1 MRGINHLRPREG
13 AALAQNNSPPWGQ
26 NLVKSIINKVRK
38 KIRTITS
45 GTKIEQSVHKAATR
59 RQFAAERKEPV
70 AEQLDIYR
78 PRESHQKA
86 KRKRRVKQ
94 STTKNREDASIE
106 KVPEERNQHCHEG
119 NKQANA
125 SPSSD
130 KSGSK
135 SSRRRR
141 RRGGQQ
147 KGRQGGKIMPQDRAP
162 KPQAITRE
170 IDSWD
175 VASYVV
181 QPAEGKTRFHD
192 LDLPNNVMHAI
203 ADLKFEYCTPI
214 QAELLPPA
222 LKGKDVF
229 GKAQTGTGKSAAFL
243 LTILT
248 HLHRKPGQ
256 ANRKNGTPRVL
267 ILAPTREL
275 VMQLKKDVEELASY
289 TSTNVLAIFG
299 GMEYEKQKRHLMGQ
313 VVDIMIATPGRLLDF
328 KRKRD
333 LHLSKVE
340 ILIIDEADRMFD
352 MGFIPDVRNII
363 HSTPPRHQR
372 QTLLLSATLTKEV
385 TRLASQ
391 WTKDPHTI
399 EIEPKQVA
407 VDTVNQVIYIV
418 TADEKFP
425 LLYNMIKHNEL
436 TRVMVFVNRR
446 DEVRRLTDDLQRHD
460 IACDMLSGEVN
471 QRKRMKTLEDFRE
484 GKIPVLI
491 ATDVAGRGIHIEGVS
506 HVVNYT
512 LPADPEDYVHRIGR
526 TGRAGASGTSISF
539 ASETDSFHI
548 PDIEAYIGRDLPCT
562 YPDDAL
568 LAALPAP
575 TRPRAKEQSRRPAS
589 TRGSGRTRKTGQRS
603 GGGRGNFTSLIEE
616 PQDQVRTTK

>member
-1 MRGINHLRPREG
+1 M
-13 AALAQNNSPPWGQ
+13 
-26 NLVKSIINKVRK
+26 VKSIINKVRK
-38 KIRTITS
+38 KIQTITS
-45 GTKIEQSVHKAATR
+45 GSKSEQSVHKTATR
-59 RQFAAERKEPV
+59 RQFATERKEPV
-70 AEQLDIYR
+70 AEQPDVYR
-78 PRESHQKA
+78 PRESYQKA
-86 KRKRRVKQ
+86 ADKKHVHR
-94 STTKNREDASIE
+94 STDKNRENSST
-106 KVPEERNQHCHEG
+106 KKRTSERTQHRHEPRE
-119 NKQANA
+119 QES
-125 SPSSD
+125 SPSSE
-130 KSGSK
+130 KSGSH

-141 RRGGQQ
+141 RRGGRK
-147 KGRQGGKIMPQDRAP
+147 KGGQGAKAIAQDKEPKHQAGKP
-162 KPQAITRE
+162 E
-170 IDSWD
+170 IDPKIDAWD
-175 VASYVV
+175 IASYVV

-203 ADLKFEYCTPI
+203 ADLKFAYCTPI

-256 ANRKNGTPRVL
+256 EGRKNGTPRAL

-275 VMQLKKDVEELASY
+275 VMQLRKDVEELASH
-289 TSTNVLAIFG
+289 TSTNVLAVFG
-299 GMEYEKQKRHLMGQ
+299 GMDYEKQKRHLMGQ

-340 ILIIDEADRMFD
+340 ILVIDEADRMLD

-391 WTKDPHTI
+391 WTKDPHTV
-399 EIEPKQVA
+399 EIEPEQVA
-407 VDTVNQVIYIV
+407 VDTVNQIIYIV

-425 LLYNMIKHNEL
+425 LLYNMIERDEL

-446 DEVRRLTDDLQRHD
+446 DEVRRLTDDLQRHNVK
-460 IACDMLSGEVN
+460 CDMLSGEVN

-491 ATDVAGRGIHIEGVS
+491 ATDVAGRGIHIDGVS
-506 HVVNYT
+506 HVINYT

-562 YPDDAL
+562 YPDDEL
-568 LAALPAP
+568 LATLPQP
-575 TRPRAKEQSRRPAS
+575 TRPRAKEPRRVTG
-589 TRGSGRTRKTGQRS
+589 TRGSGRSRQTGQRS
-603 GGGRGNFTSLIEE
+603 GGGRGTSHRSSEN
-616 PQDQVRTTK
+616 RKTKSGQKNGSKKGGSDPKKGSSKPSSR